1 VCFSNLEFD
10 LISQVG
16 VSRTFTSVSPPYL
29 WERGQIGECSK
40 PEFDWIFHVGV
51 SRKNTSVSPLYLW
64 ERARVRASG
73 SHSFTQKTQI
83 PYKMRSPLRLN
94 SPRCEAI

>member
-1 VCFSNLEFD
+1 VCVSNLEFD

-16 VSRTFTSVSPPYL
+16 VSRKITSVSPLSL
-29 WERGQIGECSK
+29 WEREPIGGCLK

-51 SRKNTSVSPLYLW
+51 TRKNTSVSPLSLW

-83 PYKMRSPLRLN
+83 PYKMPSSLRLN

>member
-1 VCFSNLEFD
+1 MFETRVRLD
-10 LISQVG
+10 ISGRRNSKEHLGQ
-16 VSRTFTSVSPPYL
+16 SPL
-29 WERGQIGECSK
+29 SKEREPIGGCLK

-51 SRKNTSVSPLYLW
+51 TRKNTSVSPLSLW

-73 SHSFTQKTQI
+73 SHSFTQQTQI
-83 PYKMRSPLRLN
+83 PYKMPSSLRLN

>member
-1 VCFSNLEFD
+1 VCVSNLEFD
-10 LISQVG
+10 LISQV
-16 VSRTFTSVSPPYL
+16 S
-29 WERGQIGECSK
+29 
-40 PEFDWIFHVGV
+40 V
-51 SRKNTSVSPLYLW
+51 SRKNTSVSPLYLREREPIGGCLKPEFGWIFQVGVTRKNTSVSSLSLW